1 MQHSGLARGRR
12 AWQGGLSR
20 RLSGLMSLALAVAA
34 SGPVLAQGAAA
45 GGASSGIYS
54 CIDDKGRRLTSD
66 RPIAECNDREQRIL
80 NRDGS
85 TKAVQPPTLTADE
98 RAAVEARERKAAA
111 DRAALIEA
119 TRRDKNLL
127 ARYPN
132 EAAHRKAREAA
143 LDTVRAAIKG
153 TQDRI
158 KELQTERK
166 PLLDDAEFYKG
177 KPLPPKLKAALDAND
192 ASMEAQ
198 KESTASQQAELDR
211 VNRLYD
217 AELVRLQKLWA
228 GAPPG
233 STGATTS
240 TSDRPVVKPAT
251 ASTAGK

>member
-217 AELVRLQKLWA
+217 AELVRLRKLWA

>member
-20 RLSGLMSLALAVAA
+20 RLSGLMSVALAVAA

-54 CIDDKGRRLTSD
+54 CVDDKGRRLTSD

-111 DRAALIEA
+111 ERAALIEA

-132 EAAHRKAREAA
+132 EATHRKAREAA

-217 AELVRLQKLWA
+217 AELVRLRKLWA

-240 TSDRPVVKPAT
+240 TSDRPAVKPAT